1 MQRLIIIGVNEHYTP
16 PPRAEKNCKQI
27 YSKAKH
33 RKQLS
38 KISNMHASNEVRVFV
53 KQFDN
58 TIRNTNDN
66 ANLKIICA
74 DIEKLIKYENETE
87 LKCFSFSNYSESRA
101 CFIRNFYMSVLKSA
115 LNNISTDTP
124 KHLSVHALSAF
135 LQFLFLNG
143 NYKDSLLTLAWGINE
158 FRPSYRLNKCVSLL
172 EEFLSSHVLCKI
184 FKQQCSVTSQ
194 VEQTYVWDELI
205 NAITS
210 LPDKTANKLQSQNSE
225 LFYPKCYIT
234 LVTKDIITVLDDMVT
249 SVKANKD
256 IHLEFISR
264 LIGKLCITGYAD
276 MLMEVMVGSLAPVL
290 KEDFI
295 WCRIC
300 ERIITGVPD
309 RCLESVLLSMIDKLP
324 WYGLMD
330 KFLGDSILKKQKIQY
345 LLCTKVLLFRHS
357 EKIHILQ
364 NVLGYLGTSH
374 TRRHLL
380 IKSFKELLSVWGDN
394 SAIRHTSPEQ
404 HLYLTRAL
412 FISLGFLT
420 EKDKETHKDE
430 LIRLIMPGVQ
440 AHIGNSEHKIRKQ
453 GMVLAETLASVI
465 DPNGPKLKFE
475 YEKDKGT
482 VALLELMIPPSDP
495 GLEQLQKKFEAI
507 QLEQKAETKMM
518 DTDHK
523 TAKQMETRT
532 DVDSDLD
539 SDDDLVPYDMSND
552 VKVTQVKEPKYIR
565 DCMEGLISNDEPE
578 RTEIC
583 LKCAEGLI
591 RKHPDGL
598 EEIATEFTKVLLHLG
613 DKYAIPGYTQQ
624 RFKAMVSLTVCVPI
638 QVADYLTAEFYD
650 RNYNL
655 RQRMDI
661 LESLKAV
668 EDLIMKN
675 LNDLN
680 DWTLKDADVQN
691 NFQNEHYQMLE
702 ANMLAIKR
710 QEQEFLTDF
719 EELRQQFKDI
729 LSTAGINQ
737 SQFPVTPNKNLAAVD
752 SMTPTFMLTPKG
764 LTDLDIQKYLLINT
778 SNDST
783 SYRDQLQSDGCSDAE
798 HSPMSTDTELS
809 DEEDETVFF
818 EREVEGCEDDN
829 VYNLDDSLQ
838 FSTAFIAGNF
848 VNGNQKKKQSFGSSK
863 GQGSNPLASSTMIEE
878 PTVQNRCKPVCRGVS
893 IPKAS
898 STLLYKPFPERKG
911 KQSFSPVIKIKPISS
926 SVSNKKEKTVT
937 NTITESVFTWSLQH
951 SSTDVP
957 LEESYLRTVK
967 KRSNRPSH
975 SSRQMSKVTV
985 RSHKMASKLNLLPNE
1000 TINGMSMITRKSTN
1014 KNKIFADSLNIENSL
1029 YNSSKTIPRSSTR
1042 ANMQSCRPKASA
1054 DDKVFKEPVVTSSD
1068 EKVCVERKNSVV
1080 KKLLK
1085 FRESF
1090 KKKNDWTLKDAD
1102 VQNGFQNENYQMLEA
1117 NMLAIKRQEQEFLTD
1132 FEELRQQFKDILS
1145 TAGINQSQFPVTPNK
1160 NLAAVDQM
1168 TPTFMLTPKGLT
1180 DLDIQKCLLI
1190 NTLNDSTSY
1199 RDQLQ
1204 SDGCSDAEHSPMSTD
1219 TELSDDEDETV
1230 FFEREV
1236 EGCEDEDV
1244 YNLDDSLQF
1253 STSFIAGNFVNGNQ
1267 KKKQSFKSSKGQGS
1281 NPLASSTMIE
1291 EPTVQNRC
1299 KPICRGVSI
1308 PKASSTLLY
1317 TPFPE
1322 KKGKQSFSPVIKI
1335 KDIQMK
1341 PISSSVSNK
1350 KKTTVTNTNTES
1362 VFTWSLQH
1370 SSTDVPL
1377 EESYLRTVK
1386 KRSNRPSH
1394 SSKHMSKVTVRSYK
1408 MASRSKLLSD
1418 ETINGMS
1425 MITRKSTNKNK
1436 IFADSLNIE
1445 NSMYNSSKTIPHS
1458 STRANMQSCRPKTSV
1473 DDKVFKKPVV
1483 TSSDE
1488 KVLASAA
1495 QELSQPAEQP
1505 VINISDKKIVEVEE
1519 DTWQSIVQKRIESKT
1534 RRFSKGK
1541 SKPELRKTMNR
1552 FAPVA
1557 GHFFYPLMT
1566 RFDRKENTFDMLG
1579 EDSLVLGRLIY
1590 TLGVVMYSAI
1600 NSPTVKQ
1607 MATVLLEFLWVLRFH
1622 QDQSVRHSVLF
1633 CLSMVM
1639 LSVPGHVL
1647 LSQLQSEIMEA
1658 KQWLEDVVQKDPD
1671 TESKRLALQCLV
1683 LLENTIKQEFTGEEP
1698 A

>member
-1 MQRLIIIGVNEHYTP
+1 MY
-16 PPRAEKNCKQI
+16 
-27 YSKAKH
+27 
-33 RKQLS
+33 
-38 KISNMHASNEVRVFV
+38 ASNEVRVFV

-58 TIRNTNDN
+58 TIRNTNDS

-194 VEQTYVWDELI
+194 AEQTYVWDELI

-234 LVTKDIITVLDDMVT
+234 LVTKDIITVLEDMVT

-420 EKDKETHKDE
+420 EKDKENHKDE

-475 YEKDKGT
+475 YEKDKET
-482 VALLELMIPPSDP
+482 VALLDLMIPPSDP

-532 DVDSDLD
+532 NVDSDLD

-661 LESLKAV
+661 LE
-668 EDLIMKN
+668 
-675 LNDLN
+675 
-680 DWTLKDADVQN
+680 
-691 NFQNEHYQMLE
+691 
-702 ANMLAIKR
+702 
-710 QEQEFLTDF
+710 
-719 EELRQQFKDI
+719 
-729 LSTAGINQ
+729 
-737 SQFPVTPNKNLAAVD
+737 
-752 SMTPTFMLTPKG
+752 
-764 LTDLDIQKYLLINT
+764 
-778 SNDST
+778 
-783 SYRDQLQSDGCSDAE
+783 
-798 HSPMSTDTELS
+798 
-809 DEEDETVFF
+809 
-818 EREVEGCEDDN
+818 
-829 VYNLDDSLQ
+829 
-838 FSTAFIAGNF
+838 
-848 VNGNQKKKQSFGSSK
+848 
-863 GQGSNPLASSTMIEE
+863 
-878 PTVQNRCKPVCRGVS
+878 
-893 IPKAS
+893 
-898 STLLYKPFPERKG
+898 
-911 KQSFSPVIKIKPISS
+911 
-926 SVSNKKEKTVT
+926 
-937 NTITESVFTWSLQH
+937 
-951 SSTDVP
+951 
-957 LEESYLRTVK
+957 
-967 KRSNRPSH
+967 
-975 SSRQMSKVTV
+975 
-985 RSHKMASKLNLLPNE
+985 
-1000 TINGMSMITRKSTN
+1000 
-1014 KNKIFADSLNIENSL
+1014 
-1029 YNSSKTIPRSSTR
+1029 
-1042 ANMQSCRPKASA
+1042 
-1054 DDKVFKEPVVTSSD
+1054 
-1068 EKVCVERKNSVV
+1068 
-1080 KKLLK
+1080 
-1085 FRESF
+1085 
-1090 KKKNDWTLKDAD
+1090 
-1102 VQNGFQNENYQMLEA
+1102 
-1117 NMLAIKRQEQEFLTD
+1117 
-1132 FEELRQQFKDILS
+1132 
-1145 TAGINQSQFPVTPNK
+1145 
-1160 NLAAVDQM
+1160 
-1168 TPTFMLTPKGLT
+1168 
-1180 DLDIQKCLLI
+1180 
-1190 NTLNDSTSY
+1190 
-1199 RDQLQ
+1199 
-1204 SDGCSDAEHSPMSTD
+1204 
-1219 TELSDDEDETV
+1219 
-1230 FFEREV
+1230 
-1236 EGCEDEDV
+1236 
-1244 YNLDDSLQF
+1244 
-1253 STSFIAGNFVNGNQ
+1253 
-1267 KKKQSFKSSKGQGS
+1267 
-1281 NPLASSTMIE
+1281 
-1291 EPTVQNRC
+1291 
-1299 KPICRGVSI
+1299 
-1308 PKASSTLLY
+1308 
-1317 TPFPE
+1317 
-1322 KKGKQSFSPVIKI
+1322 
-1335 KDIQMK
+1335 
-1341 PISSSVSNK
+1341 
-1350 KKTTVTNTNTES
+1350 
-1362 VFTWSLQH
+1362 
-1370 SSTDVPL
+1370 
-1377 EESYLRTVK
+1377 
-1386 KRSNRPSH
+1386 
-1394 SSKHMSKVTVRSYK
+1394 
-1408 MASRSKLLSD
+1408 
-1418 ETINGMS
+1418 
-1425 MITRKSTNKNK
+1425 
-1436 IFADSLNIE
+1436 
-1445 NSMYNSSKTIPHS
+1445 
-1458 STRANMQSCRPKTSV
+1458 
-1473 DDKVFKKPVV
+1473 
-1483 TSSDE
+1483 
-1488 KVLASAA
+1488 VLASAA

-1505 VINISDKKIVEVEE
+1505 VINTSDKKIVEVEE

-1534 RRFSKGK
+1534 RKFSKGK
-1541 SKPELRKTMNR
+1541 SKPELQKTMNR

-1607 MATVLLEFLWVLRFH
+1607 MATVLLEFLWILRFH
-1622 QDQSVRHSVLF
+1622 QDQSVRHSILF